1 MNKIFSLNSI
11 LMLALAIVLFMFLKQ
26 CHSGSEAEQEL
37 ARMQRNLIAANDSIR
52 YIKSEEGRIIAEK
65 SGLQLKVSE
74 LNSEQKEIMSRL
86 ELEKKKTPGVII
98 RTVIEYRDTGISVE
112 THAKANSDST
122 GDLSFAYSLKLKG
135 KNSLK
140 VSGKVPYLS
149 KIASKNISG
158 EDVFY
163 STVTGNGNTTLEIQQ
178 TLDVVAGLYKDPKT
192 EILQVRLST
201 DFPGITFGALD
212 AIEIQDN
219 AETKRALKSAR
230 KNFGIGFQLGY
241 GFGINKTG
249 YTVGPYVGL
258 GLHYSPKFLQF

>member
-98 RTVIEYRDTGISVE
+98 RKIFKHLSLPLKMDVIYFTYCLATLAI
-112 THAKANSDST
+112 
-122 GDLSFAYSLKLKG
+122 LK
-135 KNSLK
+135 
-140 VSGKVPYLS
+140 
-149 KIASKNISG
+149 
-158 EDVFY
+158 
-163 STVTGNGNTTLEIQQ
+163 
-178 TLDVVAGLYKDPKT
+178 
-192 EILQVRLST
+192 RLS
-201 DFPGITFGALD
+201 
-212 AIEIQDN
+212 
-219 AETKRALKSAR
+219 
-230 KNFGIGFQLGY
+230 
-241 GFGINKTG
+241 
-249 YTVGPYVGL
+249 
-258 GLHYSPKFLQF
+258 